1 MTPDSVLE
9 LARSTFLTA
18 ATILAPL
25 LLTGVIVGLVI
36 SILQTVTSV
45 HEQTLTVVP
54 KMAAV
59 GGVLIL
65 LMPWI
70 IRVLLDFT
78 SGLLGNLIRF
88 RG

>member
-1 MTPDSVLE
+1 MNPDTVLE

-59 GGVLIL
+59 GAVLL
-65 LMPWI
+65 LLLPWI
-70 IRVLLDFT
+70 VRVLLDFT
-78 SGLLGNLIRF
+78 SGLLGDLVRF

>member
-9 LARSTFLTA
+9 LARNTFLCA

-25 LLTGVIVGLVI
+25 LLTGVIVGLVL

-54 KMAAV
+54 KIAAV
-59 GGVLIL
+59 GGVLL
-65 LMPWI
+65 FLMPWI

-78 SGLLGNLIRF
+78 SGLLGNLVRF

>member
-1 MTPDSVLE
+1 MNPDTVLE
-9 LARSTFLTA
+9 LARSTFFTA

-25 LLTGVIVGLVI
+25 LLTGVIVGLLI

-59 GGVLIL
+59 GGVLLFL
-65 LMPWI
+65 LPWI
-70 IRVLLDFT
+70 VRVLLDFT
-78 SGLLGNLIRF
+78 SGILGNLVRF

>member
-1 MTPDSVLE
+1 MNPDTVLE
-9 LARSTFLTA
+9 LARNTFLTA

-59 GGVLIL
+59 GAVLIL

-78 SGLLGNLIRF
+78 SGLMGDLVRF